1 MLQKG
6 RRSQRKRRISLKRRM
21 QWLSAWT
28 AVLAAV
34 TLIIGLFVF
43 SVSGIKNVCDSV
55 LAEHPNKVKEF
66 SLDSSSVSG
75 KSVENKHV
83 ENKEYGD
90 VTSFSYK
97 GDWNLLLVNKEKEM
111 PEDYDVSIVSL
122 KNGQQVAA
130 DIYDDLRDMLFT
142 GEEEGGLSFLVA
154 SGYRTKEKQMQLV
167 KEEIIKNQSFGMTY
181 EEAYEDAMLTVAPDG
196 YSEHE
201 TGLAVDI
208 VAVANQRLDETQEY
222 TRENQWLRE
231 NCYKYGF
238 ILRYPKDKEDITGF
252 SYESWHFR
260 YVGKEAAKEITEKGI
275 TLEEYLEGR

>member
-1 MLQKG
+1 MLQEG
-6 RRSQRKRRISLKRRM
+6 RRSRRKGRISLKRRI
-21 QWLSAWT
+21 QWLGAWSV
-28 AVLAAV
+28 VLAAAKH
-34 TLIIGLFVF
+34 
-43 SVSGIKNVCDSV
+43 S
-55 LAEHPNKVKEF
+55 NKVKEF
-66 SLDSSSVSG
+66 SLNPSSVSD
-75 KSVENKHV
+75 KSVDKKHV
-83 ENKEYGD
+83 EHREYED
-90 VTSFSYK
+90 VTAFSYE
-97 GDWNLLLVNKEKEM
+97 DETNLLLVNKEKIL
-111 PEDYDVSIVSL
+111 PEDYDISIVSL

-142 GEEEGGLSFLVA
+142 GEEEGLSFLVA

-167 KEEIIKNQSFGMTY
+167 EEEIIKNQSFGMTY
-181 EEAYEDAMLTVAPDG
+181 EEAYEDAMLTVAPTG

-260 YVGKEAAKEITEKGI
+260 YVGKEAAKEITLKGI
-275 TLEEYLEGR
+275 TLEEYLEGG

>member
-1 MLQKG
+1 MLQEG
-6 RRSQRKRRISLKRRM
+6 RRSQRKGRISLKRRI
-21 QWLSAWT
+21 QWVGAWSV
-28 AVLAAV
+28 VLAAV

-55 LAEHPNKVKEF
+55 LAKHSNKVKEF
-66 SLDSSSVSG
+66 SLDSSSVG
-75 KSVENKHV
+75 DKSVDKKPMEHR
-83 ENKEYGD
+83 EHED
-90 VTSFSYK
+90 VTAFSYK
-97 GDWNLLLVNKEKEM
+97 DETNLLLVNKEKVL

-122 KNGQQVAA
+122 NNGQQVAA

-142 GEEEGGLSFLVA
+142 GEEEEGLSFLVA

-167 KEEIIKNQSFGMTY
+167 EEEIIKNQSFGMTY
-181 EEAYEDAMLTVAPDG
+181 EEAYEDAMLTVAPTG

-275 TLEEYLEGR
+275 TLEEYLEGG

>member
-1 MLQKG
+1 MLQEG
-6 RRSQRKRRISLKRRM
+6 RRSRRKGRISLKRRI
-21 QWLSAWT
+21 QWLGAWSV
-28 AVLAAV
+28 VLAAA

-55 LAEHPNKVKEF
+55 LAKHSNKVKEF
-66 SLDSSSVSG
+66 SLNPSSVSD
-75 KSVENKHV
+75 KSVDKKHV
-83 ENKEYGD
+83 EHREYED
-90 VTSFSYK
+90 VTAFSYE
-97 GDWNLLLVNKEKEM
+97 DETNLLLVNKEKIL
-111 PEDYDVSIVSL
+111 PEDYDISIVSL

-142 GEEEGGLSFLVA
+142 GEEEGLSFLVA

-167 KEEIIKNQSFGMTY
+167 EEEIIKNQSFGMTY
-181 EEAYEDAMLTVAPDG
+181 EEAYEDAMLTVAPTG

-260 YVGKEAAKEITEKGI
+260 YVGKEAAKEITLKGI
-275 TLEEYLEGR
+275 TLEEYLEGG

>member
-1 MLQKG
+1 M
-6 RRSQRKRRISLKRRM
+6 
-21 QWLSAWT
+21 
-28 AVLAAV
+28 
-34 TLIIGLFVF
+34 
-43 SVSGIKNVCDSV
+43 
-55 LAEHPNKVKEF
+55 EHREH
-66 SLDSSSVSG
+66 
-75 KSVENKHV
+75 E
-83 ENKEYGD
+83 D
-90 VTSFSYK
+90 VTAFSYK
-97 GDWNLLLVNKEKEM
+97 DETNLLLVNKEKVL

-122 KNGQQVAA
+122 NNGQQVAA

-142 GEEEGGLSFLVA
+142 GEEEEGLSFLVA

-167 KEEIIKNQSFGMTY
+167 EEEIIKNQSFGMTY
-181 EEAYEDAMLTVAPDG
+181 EEAYEDAMLTVAPTG

-275 TLEEYLEGR
+275 TLEEYLEGG

>member
-1 MLQKG
+1 MLQEG
-6 RRSQRKRRISLKRRM
+6 RRSRRKGRISLKRRV
-21 QWLSAWT
+21 QWLGAWSV
-28 AVLAAV
+28 VLAAAI
-34 TLIIGLFVF
+34 LIIGLFVF

-55 LAEHPNKVKEF
+55 LAKHSNKVKEF
-66 SLDSSSVSG
+66 SLNPSSVSD
-75 KSVENKHV
+75 KSVDKKHV
-83 ENKEYGD
+83 EHREYED
-90 VTSFSYK
+90 AAAFPYEDQS
-97 GDWNLLLVNKEKEM
+97 NLLLVNKEKVL
-111 PEDYDVSIVSL
+111 PEDYDISIVSL

-167 KEEIIKNQSFGMTY
+167 EEEIIKNQSFGMTY
-181 EEAYEDAMLTVAPDG
+181 EEAYEDAMLTVAPTG

-238 ILRYPKDKEDITGF
+238 ILRYPKDKEHITGF

-260 YVGKEAAKEITEKGI
+260 YVGKVAAKEITLKGI
-275 TLEEYLEGR
+275 TLEEYLEGG